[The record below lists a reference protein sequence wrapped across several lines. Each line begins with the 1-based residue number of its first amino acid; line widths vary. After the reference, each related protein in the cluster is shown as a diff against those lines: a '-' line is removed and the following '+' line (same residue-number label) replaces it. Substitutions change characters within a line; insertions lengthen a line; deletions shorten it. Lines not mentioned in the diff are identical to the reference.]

1 MGRRLSDPAL
11 FGIRC
16 APVGME
22 DVGGEHGSSYQ
33 IAVGMRLGGRLS
45 RALPASMRYDLASEG
60 PCDER
65 PDLRNRVR
73 QCAVLPEP
81 AAIPVPAGAAEGG
94 RGNEEARSPELS

>member
-1 MGRRLSDPAL
+1 
-11 FGIRC
+11 
-16 APVGME
+16 ME
-22 DVGGEHGSSYQ
+22 EVGGEHGSSYQ
-33 IAVGMRLGGRLS
+33 IAVGMRLAGWLAS
-45 RALPASMRYDLASEG
+45 LPASMRYNPASEG